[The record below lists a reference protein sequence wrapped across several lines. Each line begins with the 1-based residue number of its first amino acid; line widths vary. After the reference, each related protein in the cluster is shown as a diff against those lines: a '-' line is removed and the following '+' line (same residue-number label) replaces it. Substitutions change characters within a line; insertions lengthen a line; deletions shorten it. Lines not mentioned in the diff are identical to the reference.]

1 MCGFKVG
8 LASEILNVRH
18 CPTAL
23 VRGNYLTAV
32 ASRVDCLWVDDHL
45 TP

>member
-1 MCGFKVG
+1 MSRFKVG
-8 LASEILNVRH
+8 LASEILNARH
-18 CPTAL
+18 SPTAL

-32 ASRVDCLWVDDHL
+32 ASRVDSLWVDDHL